1 MKRSRP
7 LRNTPFCSM
16 SALGSTF
23 NPRNTRCIPPVKSF
37 ARLDLKQNWAF
48 FNGLCLCS
56 LILVVCLIAAC
67 SGLPTLQPVPVSSN
81 DPLPAACRAV
91 FPQGNWQ
98 FTHAIEADFPGGGDS
113 LLMGVTV
120 VDSSQQTVDCVL
132 MTVEGFVL
140 FQAHMGKTL
149 RVERAMPPF
158 DREGF
163 AAGMLADIRLMF
175 LEPAA
180 EHIQTGWPGGQ
191 AAPDDKAVCRYTGKA
206 GMTTD
211 VRPGSGWQI
220 DRYTPRG
227 NLTRTVTAEPAGG
240 QAGFPGR
247 MRLRATGPAGY
258 TLEMK
263 LISAERITD

>member
-1 MKRSRP
+1 MNCSR
-7 LRNTPFCSM
+7 LYW
-16 SALGSTF
+16 
-23 NPRNTRCIPPVKSF
+23 SF
-37 ARLDLKQNWAF
+37 FK
-48 FNGLCLCS
+48 GLCLGLLMMAAC
-56 LILVVCLIAAC
+56 IVAAC
-67 SGLPTLQPVPVSSN
+67 SRLPTLQPVPISSD

-91 FPQGNWQ
+91 FPQGKWQ
-98 FTHAIEADFPGGGDS
+98 FTHAIEAAYPGGGEK

-120 VDSSQQTVDCVL
+120 VDPVQQTVDCAL

-140 FQAHMGKTL
+140 LQAHMGKTL
-149 RVERAMPPF
+149 RVERAVSPF

-191 AAPDDKAVCRYTGKA
+191 AAPDDKPVCRYTGKA
-206 GMTTD
+206 GITTD

-220 DRYTPRG
+220 RRYAARG
-227 NLTRTVTAEPAGG
+227 NLVRTVVAEPAGG

-247 MRLRATGPAGY
+247 LRLRATGPAGY

-263 LISAERITD
+263 LIGAERVID

>member
-1 MKRSRP
+1 MNRSRP
-7 LRNTPFCSM
+7 Y
-16 SALGSTF
+16 
-23 NPRNTRCIPPVKSF
+23 
-37 ARLDLKQNWAF
+37 WAF
-48 FNGLCLCS
+48 FNGLFLCL
-56 LILVVCLIAAC
+56 LMMVVCLIAAC
-67 SGLPTLQPVPVSSN
+67 SGRPTLQLVPVSPD

-91 FPQGNWQ
+91 FPQEKWQ
-98 FTHAIEADFPGGGDS
+98 FTHAIEAAYPGGGES

-120 VDSSQQTVDCVL
+120 VDPAQQTVDCAL

-140 FQAHMGKTL
+140 LQAHMGKTL
-149 RVERAMPPF
+149 RVERAVYPF

-191 AAPDDKAVCRYTGKA
+191 AAPDDKPVCRYTGKA

-220 DRYTPRG
+220 NRYASRG
-227 NLTRTVTAEPAGG
+227 NLVRTVVAESAGG

-247 MRLRATGPAGY
+247 LRLRATGPAGY
-258 TLEMK
+258 NLEMK
-263 LISAERITD
+263 LISAERIND

>member
-1 MKRSRP
+1 MKRARP
-7 LRNTPFCSM
+7 Y
-16 SALGSTF
+16 G
-23 NPRNTRCIPPVKSF
+23 
-37 ARLDLKQNWAF
+37 AF
-48 FNGLCLCS
+48 FSSLCLCP
-56 LILVVCLIAAC
+56 LMIVVCLIAAC

-81 DPLPAACRAV
+81 DPLSEACRAV
-91 FPQGNWQ
+91 FPQGKWQ
-98 FTHAIEADFPGGGDS
+98 FTHAIEAAYPGGGEN

-120 VDSSQQTVDCVL
+120 IDPAQQTVDCAL

-140 FQAHMGKTL
+140 LQAHMGKTL
-149 RVERAMPPF
+149 RVERAVSPF
-158 DREGF
+158 DGEGF

-191 AAPDDKAVCRYTGKA
+191 AAPDDKPVCRYIGKA
-206 GMTTD
+206 GVTTD

-220 DRYTPRG
+220 SRYAPRG
-227 NLTRTVTAEPAGG
+227 NLVRTVVAEPTGG

-247 MRLRATGPAGY
+247 LRLRATGPAGY

-263 LISAERITD
+263 LLSAERITD